1 MSSLSEVG
9 IMEEQYLTKAVHD
22 EFARRVDEEN
32 DRQNA
37 RISALETG
45 LLEVNKITVQIERL
59 TANIETMTGEIK
71 KQGARLDA
79 IEERPAK
86 RWDTIITAIITGA
99 VGILIG
105 LISSGVLK

>member
-1 MSSLSEVG
+1 MSDD
-9 IMEEQYLTKAVHD
+9 QYLTKAVHD

-71 KQGARLDA
+71 KQGARLDD
-79 IEERPAK
+79 IESKPAK
-86 RWDTIITAIITGA
+86 RWDTIVTAIITGA

-105 LISSGVLK
+105 LISAGVLK

>member
-1 MSSLSEVG
+1 MS
-9 IMEEQYLTKAVHD
+9 EEQYLLKSVHE
-22 EFARRVDEEN
+22 EFARRIDEEN

-37 RISALETG
+37 RISALERG
-45 LLEVNKITVQIERL
+45 LIEINKITVQIERL

-71 KQGARLDA
+71 KQGVRLDA

-86 RWDTIITAIITGA
+86 RWDVLVTAIITGV

-105 LISSGVLK
+105 LISAGVIK

>member
-1 MSSLSEVG
+1 MS
-9 IMEEQYLTKAVHD
+9 EEQYLLKSVHE
-22 EFARRVDEEN
+22 EFARRIDEEN

-37 RISALETG
+37 RISALERG
-45 LLEVNKITVQIERL
+45 LIEINKITVQIERL

-71 KQGARLDA
+71 KQGVRLDT

-86 RWDTIITAIITGA
+86 RWDGLVTAIITGV

-105 LISSGVLK
+105 LISAGVIK